1 MRRKVTGVRLVVI
14 FLLVRRSSI
23 PATAKSL
30 VAAAILSVTMA
41 TSIATLA
48 SAQSGVTAG
57 FLKCNVAGNL
67 SFIFCSSRAVSCSY
81 DTGPFIPTD
90 HYVGNINKFGVDIGF
105 QMNGVI
111 LWGVIAPS
119 GYVGPSALAGQYGGV
134 TAAVALGLGV
144 GANVLLG
151 GSQNNIALQPLS
163 VEGMQGL
170 NIAAGIGALT
180 LYRAQ

>member
-1 MRRKVTGVRLVVI
+1 M
-14 FLLVRRSSI
+14 

-30 VAAAILSVTMA
+30 AAAAILLIAMA

-67 SFIFCSSRAVSCSY
+67 SFIFGSSRAISCIY
-81 DTGPFIPTD
+81 DAGPGMPID
-90 HYVGNINKFGVDIGF
+90 HYVGNINKYGVDIGY
-105 QMNGVI
+105 QTNGVMI
-111 LWGVIAPS
+111 WGVIAPG
-119 GYVGPSALAGQYGGV
+119 GYVGPGALAGQYGGV

-144 GANVLLG
+144 GANVLVG

-170 NIAAGIGALT
+170 NIAGGIGVLT
-180 LYRAQ
+180 LYHAQ